1 MALANA
7 LAIMLYLSCSAI
19 LIRRFLNKDPA
30 LDSTLIPANILAI
43 LALIFHA
50 SDIGFTVK
58 ANGGWELGLFSSLSI
73 AAWLMACV
81 ALFYSRSN
89 LTIQPGLIIYP
100 IVMISLVLKASF
112 PGHITPH
119 SVDPALEWHIL
130 LSLASYSLFTLAAI
144 QALLL
149 ALQEKQLRQHNI
161 TGVLRKLPPL
171 ESMEKGL
178 FQLLS
183 TGFILLTIGLLT
195 GVLFI
200 EDLFAQHLV
209 HKTILSIIAW
219 CVFATLLW
227 GRFYY
232 GWRSITAVRWTLVG
246 FVFLV
251 LAYFGSQFVLE
262 FILAPTT

>member
-30 LDSTLIPANILAI
+30 FDNTLIPANILAI

-50 SDIGFTVK
+50 SDIGFSVS
-58 ANGGWELGLFSSLSI
+58 ANGGWELGLFTSLSM
-73 AAWLMACV
+73 ASWLMACV
-81 ALFYSRSN
+81 ALFYSRS
-89 LTIQPGLIIYP
+89 TIAIQPGLVIYP
-100 IVMISLVLKASF
+100 LVMISLVLKASF
-112 PGHITPH
+112 PSHTTIM

-130 LSLASYSLFTLAAI
+130 LSLASYSLLTLSAI

-161 TGVLRKLPPL
+161 TGLLRKLPPL

-178 FQLLS
+178 FQLLT
-183 TGFILLTIGLLT
+183 TGFILLTIGLMT

-200 EDLFAQHLV
+200 EDLFAQHIV

-219 CVFATLLW
+219 CIFATLLW
-227 GRFYY
+227 GRFYH

-262 FILAPTT
+262 FILASST